1 MDIKHIFLKAPAF
14 LQKYKY
20 AILIVMIGIVLMA
33 IPTTKKTVK
42 NEQSANTQVVQEQTV
57 EEQLSKLLS
66 NVSGVGRVQ
75 VMLTISEGTKTIY
88 QTDTNKDLS
97 DQSSSISIETVIV
110 TDADHG
116 QNGLVSQVNPP
127 TYLGAIVLCQGADSP
142 EVRLAVVEA
151 VSKIT
156 GLGADSI
163 AVLKMK

>member
-1 MDIKHIFLKAPAF
+1 MDIKHIFSKAPGF

-88 QTDTNKDLS
+88 QTDTNKDQS

-110 TDADHG
+110 TDADHA

>member
-1 MDIKHIFLKAPAF
+1 MDIKHIFSKAPGF

-97 DQSSSISIETVIV
+97 DQSSSVTIETVIV
-110 TDADHG
+110 TDANHA
-116 QNGLVSQVNPP
+116 QNGLVNPP

-163 AVLKMK
+163 AVMKMK